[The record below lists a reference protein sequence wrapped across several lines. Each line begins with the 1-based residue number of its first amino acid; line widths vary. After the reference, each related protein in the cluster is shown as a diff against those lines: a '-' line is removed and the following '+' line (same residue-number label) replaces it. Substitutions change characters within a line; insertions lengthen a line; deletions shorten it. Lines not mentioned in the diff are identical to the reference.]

1 MDLKDNLI
9 KDVSSLNNLKDLVI
23 FNIMENDIKQA
34 NVVEGMPVLEELYMD
49 KAVDRSCLKNIK
61 ILKKADLDT
70 KSYLIKKKYYNN

>member
-1 MDLKDNLI
+1 
-9 KDVSSLNNLKDLVI
+9 
-23 FNIMENDIKQA
+23 
-34 NVVEGMPVLEELYMD
+34 MD